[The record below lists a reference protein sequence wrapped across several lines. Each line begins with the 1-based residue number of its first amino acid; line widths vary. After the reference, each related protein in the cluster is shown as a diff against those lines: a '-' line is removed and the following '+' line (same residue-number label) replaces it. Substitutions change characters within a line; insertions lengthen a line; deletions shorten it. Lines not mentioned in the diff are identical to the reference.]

1 MIESGKVFLPENA
14 SWVPYFLD
22 EISSF
27 PSGLHDDIVDS
38 VSQAL
43 NHLRQPKSVLMTD
56 ATIRLAF
63 GIRDSE
69 ELDREELWAKALS
82 GGLITPDEMDR
93 M

>member
-1 MIESGKVFLPENA
+1 
-14 SWVPYFLD
+14 
-22 EISSF
+22 
-27 PSGLHDDIVDS
+27 
-38 VSQAL
+38 
-43 NHLRQPKSVLMTD
+43 MTD

-82 GGLITPDEMDR
+82 GSLITPDEMDR